1 MTTKVQKE
9 PGPAHPI
16 TIEPSTEH
24 VVVRSGDAVIAD
36 TRAALVLREATI
48 PPVYYVPL
56 SDVDQA
62 LLRPSNHETYCP
74 FKGDASYY
82 TVAAGD
88 RELQDAIWYYA
99 DPYPAVAQ
107 IKDHVAFYTTKVDLA
122 VEA

>member
-9 PGPAHPI
+9 PGPGHPI

-56 SDVDQA
+56 SDVDQS

-107 IKDHVAFYTTKVDLA
+107 IKDHVAFYTTKVDLT

>member
-9 PGPAHPI
+9 PGPGHPI

-24 VVVRSGDAVIAD
+24 VVVRSGDTVIAD

-56 SDVDQA
+56 SDVEQT
-62 LLRPSNHETYCP
+62 LLQPSNHETYCP

-82 TVAAGD
+82 TVTAGD
-88 RELQDAIWYYA
+88 RELQDVIWYYA
-99 DPYPAVAQ
+99 EPYPAVAQ
-107 IKDHVAFYTTKVDLA
+107 IKDHVAFYTTKVELT

>member
-1 MTTKVQKE
+1 MTTNVKQE
-9 PGPAHPI
+9 PHSGHPI
-16 TIEPSTEH
+16 TIEPSSEH
-24 VVVRSGDAVIAD
+24 VVVRSGDTVIAD

-56 SDVDQA
+56 SDVDQT
-62 LLRPSNHETYCP
+62 LLRSSNHATYCP

-82 TVAAGD
+82 TVATGD

-99 DPYPAVAQ
+99 EPYPAVEQ
-107 IKDHVAFYTTKVDLA
+107 IKDHVAFYGTKVDLT

>member
-1 MTTKVQKE
+1 MTTKVRKE
-9 PGPAHPI
+9 PGSGHPI
-16 TIEPSTEH
+16 TIEPSAEH
-24 VVVRSGDAVIAD
+24 VVVRSGETVIAD

-62 LLRPSNHETYCP
+62 LLRPSTHATYCP

-88 RELQDAIWYYA
+88 RELQDAIWFYA

-107 IKDHVAFYTTKVDLA
+107 IKDHVAFYTTKVDLT

>member
-1 MTTKVQKE
+1 MTTKVKKE
-9 PGPAHPI
+9 PSTAHPI
-16 TIEPSTEH
+16 TIEPSVEH
-24 VVVRSGDAVIAD
+24 VVVRSGDTVIAD

-56 SDVDQA
+56 SDVDQT
-62 LLRPSNHETYCP
+62 LLAPSNHATYCP

-82 TVAAGD
+82 TVATGD

-107 IKDHVAFYTTKVDLA
+107 IKDHVAFYTTKVDLT